1 MLLMVLLFTSEKNLL
16 MRILSHRVWTPLAKL
31 SYLVYLVFPIVNAV
45 LLSSMSSSLVLSYYT
60 MFYLIAY
67 SFISSLIVA
76 FLVYI
81 FVETPVRKL
90 LTPSNLAKS
99 E

>member
-1 MLLMVLLFTSEKNLL
+1 

-76 FLVYI
+76 FLAH
-81 FVETPVRKL
+81 EPPKL
-90 LTPSNLAKS
+90 QPQPAFHFNLIIH
-99 E
+99 